1 MLLHSNKTW
10 KYEEGYM
17 SSDES
22 TTDPEDVDLDDIDAS
37 SLTAG
42 ASVSTLHET
51 VSSSLIFANV
61 GTSVSA

>member
-1 MLLHSNKTW
+1 MFIIASNKTW
-10 KYEEGYM
+10 KYEEGYI

-42 ASVSTLHET
+42 ASVSTLH
-51 VSSSLIFANV
+51 
-61 GTSVSA
+61 